1 MAKMKR
7 SSNFGTQSRKH
18 IQFYQQYKAR
28 LEEHVVKFPFPK
40 PLKGIESIFGSRAE
54 LFEAGLR

>member
-1 MAKMKR
+1 MAKMKS
-7 SSNFGTQSRKH
+7 SSNFGTQSCKH
-18 IQFYQQYKAR
+18 IQFNYQYKAR

-40 PLKGIESIFGSRAE
+40 PLKGIESILESWAK

>member
-1 MAKMKR
+1 MAKMK
-7 SSNFGTQSRKH
+7 H
-18 IQFYQQYKAR
+18 IQFNYQYKAR

-40 PLKGIESIFGSRAE
+40 PLKGIESILESWAK